1 MKRIMSIL
9 LAFVMLS
16 SALEAFAAVSY
27 NDVTDEHWA
36 AEYIE
41 QLTDKGILFG
51 TPEGNILPEN
61 NITRAEIA
69 AMISRT
75 YDEEYVNTLSFN
87 DIQGHWAQKDIER
100 LVDKGIILTDESG
113 EEYMPD
119 KYLTRIEMI
128 RYVLRW
134 LDLAGQAELETKS
147 TSYVDD
153 YMISESDKGYINTA
167 KKYDIISG
175 GFLLSLNI
183 KNGIALIPKVQIPL
197 HKIMATIFKLDII
210 S

>member
-75 YDEEYVNTLSFN
+75 YDEEYIIRCPLMTYR
-87 DIQGHWAQKDIER
+87 DIGRRRILKD
-100 LVDKGIILTDESG
+100 LL
-113 EEYMPD
+113 
-119 KYLTRIEMI
+119 I
-128 RYVLRW
+128 R
-134 LDLAGQAELETKS
+134 G
-147 TSYVDD
+147 
-153 YMISESDKGYINTA
+153 
-167 KKYDIISG
+167 
-175 GFLLSLNI
+175 
-183 KNGIALIPKVQIPL
+183 
-197 HKIMATIFKLDII
+197 
-210 S
+210 

>member
-1 MKRIMSIL
+1 
-9 LAFVMLS
+9 MLS

-41 QLTDKGILFG
+41 QLTDKGILFRNAG
-51 TPEGNILPEN
+51 GEYTSEN

-134 LDLAGQAELETKS
+134 LDLCRTG
-147 TSYVDD
+147 
-153 YMISESDKGYINTA
+153 
-167 KKYDIISG
+167 
-175 GFLLSLNI
+175 
-183 KNGIALIPKVQIPL
+183 
-197 HKIMATIFKLDII
+197 
-210 S
+210 

>member
-75 YDEEYVNTLSFN
+75 YDEE
-87 DIQGHWAQKDIER
+87 
-100 LVDKGIILTDESG
+100 
-113 EEYMPD
+113 
-119 KYLTRIEMI
+119 
-128 RYVLRW
+128 
-134 LDLAGQAELETKS
+134 
-147 TSYVDD
+147 
-153 YMISESDKGYINTA
+153 
-167 KKYDIISG
+167 
-175 GFLLSLNI
+175 
-183 KNGIALIPKVQIPL
+183 
-197 HKIMATIFKLDII
+197 
-210 S
+210 